1 MIGPNKRCFVR
12 VGRGGVCAC
21 AKTPHHSASS
31 NNYKPATFFLWTAGF
46 RSTLRGKCLEGGL
59 GRCLTDEMQRRFGLG
74 GYLLFVRQIGFDT
87 SFFHAFSS
95 FVCFFVIFSDGHTL
109 HMVRWQ

>member
-1 MIGPNKRCFVR
+1 MD
-12 VGRGGVCAC
+12 
-21 AKTPHHSASS
+21 S
-31 NNYKPATFFLWTAGF
+31 GF
-46 RSTLRGKCLEGGL
+46 SVDAAREMLGGGL